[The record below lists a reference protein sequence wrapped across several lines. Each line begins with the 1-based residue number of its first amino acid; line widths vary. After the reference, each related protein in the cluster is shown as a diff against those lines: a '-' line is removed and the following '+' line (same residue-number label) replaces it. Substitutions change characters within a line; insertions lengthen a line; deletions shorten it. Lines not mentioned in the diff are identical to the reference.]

1 MALFDSSDLVRRCKL
16 RLNRPT
22 TDQAF
27 TVTTADDVYYD
38 FLGEA
43 QDRINRL
50 IATFV
55 PDALW
60 TVPTAMTAGSGNKTY
75 TFGTDLDSAAIF
87 ALGHYRLYESRS
99 DIPDNPLIPG
109 DDYTVEGTLIR
120 IPNDAAR
127 TFSDGGTPWAT
138 YVAPSN
144 VIAAATQPTLPRI
157 ARPAMLSDA
166 SRRCAERLGESGKAA
181 EQEGQFQSD
190 YLELLAAIK
199 TQADQKRSSG
209 GRGRTFSTGDL
220 HWGGV

>member
-1 MALFDSSDLVRRCKL
+1 MAFLDSSDLVRRCKL

-27 TVTTADDVYYD
+27 TVTTTDDVIYD

-60 TVPTAMTAGSGNKTY
+60 TVPTALTAGSGNKTY
-75 TFGTDLDSAAIF
+75 TFGVDLDSAAIF
-87 ALGHYRLYESRS
+87 ALGHYRLYAQRS

-109 DDYTVEGTLIR
+109 DDYTVEGSLIR

-127 TFSDGGTPWAT
+127 TFSDGGTPWAQF
-138 YVAPSN
+138 VSPSN
-144 VIAAATQPTLPRI
+144 VIASGTQPTIPRI
-157 ARPAMLSDA
+157 ARPCMISDA
-166 SRRCAERLGESGKAA
+166 ARRCAERLGEDANKHEAQFAA
-181 EQEGQFQSD
+181 D
-190 YLELLAAIK
+190 WIELLAAIK
-199 TQADQKRSSG
+199 TQADMKRSSG
-209 GRGRTFSTGDL
+209 GRFRTFSTGDL
-220 HWGGV
+220 YWGGV